1 MALRKFQKPCFA
13 LLLLAAS
20 AISQIASQNTP
31 FKIEVPN
38 VIVDVIVTDRKGHPV
53 YGLNKES
60 FSVLEDNVPQEI
72 VSLTPPQP
80 PAPENNI
87 PPAKRSDPE
96 NLPSSTS
103 KPSVQPEPQRKSITL
118 LIDSGGLRPFS
129 LKDACVAAAKYVEK
143 TVPAGNQ
150 VSIYWVDS
158 SLHLAVPFTSDKQ
171 RLVQALDK
179 LSATVSTGR
188 MTASDRVRTQQR
200 IDDLFVTIHP
210 ETLYGSEA
218 IGGAGDPMKRG
229 LVVEMNMLRS
239 WLVISNNFQ
248 ARAIYMALRALALG
262 YRDLPGRKSVVIFSE
277 GFLHAPD
284 VIPQMQARH

>member
-1 MALRKFQKPCFA
+1 MVLRKLQKLCLA
-13 LLLLAAS
+13 LFLVAAS
-20 AISQIASQNTP
+20 AVCQVAPPDAP

-38 VIVDVIVTDRKGHPV
+38 VIVDVVVTDRKGHPV

-60 FSVLEDNVPQEI
+60 FTVLEDNVQQEI
-72 VSLTPPQP
+72 VSLTAPEP

-87 PPAKRSDPE
+87 TPAKRSSSE
-96 NLPSSTS
+96 NVPTAAST
-103 KPSVQPEPQRKSITL
+103 PFIQPERQRKSITL

-129 LKDACVAAAKYVEK
+129 LKDACTAAAKYVEK

-158 SLHLAVPFTSDKQ
+158 SLHLAVPFTSNKQ
-171 RLVQALDK
+171 RLLQALDK

-188 MTASDRVRTQQR
+188 TTASDRVRTQQR

-218 IGGAGDPMKRG
+218 MGAGP
-229 LVVEMNMLRS
+229 
-239 WLVISNNFQ
+239 
-248 ARAIYMALRALALG
+248 
-262 YRDLPGRKSVVIFSE
+262 
-277 GFLHAPD
+277 
-284 VIPQMQARH
+284 IP